1 MTASMLN
8 INCQTQRAGGFY
20 KLTPVQH
27 PAAAT
32 TNPSFALVL
41 ADPDQSALD
50 GVKII
55 QNTVGQL
62 HA

>member
-8 INCQTQRAGGFY
+8 INCQTQYRGFY
-20 KLTPVQH
+20 KLS

-32 TNPSFALVL
+32 ANPSFALVS
-41 ADPDQSALD
+41 ADRPGQSSLH

-55 QNTVGQL
+55 QNFVG
-62 HA
+62 

>member
-8 INCQTQRAGGFY
+8 INCQAQHDGFY
-20 KLTPVQH
+20 KLTPAV
-27 PAAAT
+27 AKA
-32 TNPSFALVL
+32 NPSFALVS

-55 QNTVGQL
+55 QNFVGQL
-62 HA
+62 HTS

>member
-8 INCQTQRAGGFY
+8 INCQAQHGGLY
-20 KLTPVQH
+20 KLTPS
-27 PAAAT
+27 AT
-32 TNPSFALVL
+32 ANPSFALVS
-41 ADPDQSALD
+41 ANPDQSALD